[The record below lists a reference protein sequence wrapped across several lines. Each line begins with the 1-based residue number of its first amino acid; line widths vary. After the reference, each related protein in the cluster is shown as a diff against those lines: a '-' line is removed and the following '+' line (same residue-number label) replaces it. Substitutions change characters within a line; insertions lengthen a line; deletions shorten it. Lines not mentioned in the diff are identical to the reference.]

1 MKKSKYDA
9 LLVSGACFASFD
21 TIQSGW
27 LIYDINED
35 FTISGYTA
43 SGKDHFPRKY
53 KIQYSSGK
61 NSRPFFRAYGRRL
74 YLDNFYRCK

>member
-21 TIQSGW
+21 TVSSGW
-27 LIYDINED
+27 LVYDVNED
-35 FTISGYTA
+35 FLIAGYTA
-43 SGKDHFPRKY
+43 SGRDSIPRRY
-53 KIQYSSGK
+53 KLQYTAS
-61 NSRPFFRAYGRRL
+61 NDARCFFRAYGRQL